1 LTQPIGNSLQ
11 SLKGSLSQVEQT
23 FSSQVSGQEA
33 QELTQASKEIGGE
46 LEKAIKAFSA

>member
-1 LTQPIGNSLQ
+1 LQ
-11 SLKGSLSQVEQT
+11 GLKGSLSEVEKT
-23 FSSQVSGQEA
+23 FLAQASGQEA